1 MGLCLTVRDGSAIR
15 IGSARVTVEARGRRV
30 RVRIEAP
37 PEVTVTREG
46 TPKPRGMMTAR
57 QNGSRQRLAG

>member
-1 MGLCLTVRDGSAIR
+1 MGLCLTVRNGSAIC

-37 PEVTVTREG
+37 PEITVTR
-46 TPKPRGMMTAR
+46 PKPSGMKAAR